1 MHYQY
6 IPYLWL
12 SALSVAVSITLSL
25 FAWRN
30 RNVRGAIPFF
40 STMVLV
46 TIWTVAQALELAAI
60 DLPTKIMWA
69 NVQYLGIMFAPVTYL
84 VMVIQ
89 FTGREHW
96 FTRRWL
102 LLLLVTVPI
111 IVNVLFWTNDVH
123 HLLRQNVF
131 LDTSGPFPVVGKT
144 FGSLFW
150 IFASY
155 NFSITLLALI
165 LLIDALRQKA
175 SLFREQAVLLF
186 VGLLLPFMTTVE
198 HLAGFLMIRFDL
210 TPVIF
215 SLAGVVISWGIF
227 RYRLFY
233 TVPIA
238 RYKVIEGMNTGVIV
252 LDIEGFI
259 VDLNPAAMK
268 LLGCTSVR
276 VVGKSAERLFSDHP
290 ELLWL
295 YNAGTTASVELN
307 VDANGTQ
314 MYYDVT
320 VNSLED
326 YNRRPLGQ
334 IMLAH
339 NITERKQAEDALRSS
354 EERFKITLLSV
365 GDGVIS
371 TDKYGHVEL
380 LNKVAEHLTGWS
392 QEEAV
397 GKPLGE
403 VFNIINEYTRERCDD
418 PVQKVLE
425 TGKPIELA
433 NHTILVS
440 KDSREIPI
448 EDSAAPIKDED
459 DKIEGVVLV
468 FRDFTEKR
476 EKQRKIEHLS
486 YHDQLTGLYN
496 RRFFEEELNRLDIV
510 RNLPI
515 TLVMAD
521 LNGLKLTNDAFGHI
535 VGDKLLKK
543 AAELIMKECRADD
556 IVARIGGDEFI
567 LLLSKTD
574 TKEAEKIVQ
583 RINQTVSNETVDS
596 IVLSVSFG
604 WETKHKPEEKM
615 STVLKKAEDNMYRRK
630 LFESSS
636 MRIKTIELI
645 INTLYEKDKSEEQH
659 SQRVSELCAAI
670 GYALHL
676 NVEDVS
682 ELRTLG
688 LMHDIG
694 MIALDEKIINMPGE
708 LNDSEWLEIKRHSET
723 GYRILSSVNETS
735 QLAEYV
741 LAHHERWDGKGYPK
755 GLKGEEIPLQAR
767 IIAVADAYDA
777 MTSDRPYRKAL
788 TEETT
793 INEIKCNAGLQF
805 DPLIARVLLEN
816 ITAKSGIETSSKI

>member
-30 RNVRGAIPFF
+30 RNVKGAGPFF
-40 STMVLV
+40 LTMVLV
-46 TIWTVAQALELAAI
+46 TLWIVAQALELAATN
-60 DLPTKIMWA
+60 LPTKIMWA
-69 NVQYLGIMFAPVTYL
+69 NVQYLGIMLAPVTYL
-84 VMVIQ
+84 IMVIQ

-96 FTRRWL
+96 LKRRWL
-102 LLLLVTVPI
+102 LLLLVTMPI

-123 HLLRQNVF
+123 NLLRQNVF
-131 LDTSGPFPVVGKT
+131 LDTSGPFPVIGKT
-144 FGSLFW
+144 FGCLFW
-150 IFASY
+150 VFASY
-155 NFSITLLALI
+155 NFSVTLLALI
-165 LLIDALRQKA
+165 LLADALRQKA
-175 SLFREQAVLLF
+175 SLFREQAVLLL
-186 VGLLLPFMTTVE
+186 VGLLLPFMTTME

-215 SLAGVVISWGIF
+215 SLAGIVISWGIF

-233 TVPIA
+233 TVPVA

-252 LDIEGFI
+252 LDIKGCI
-259 VDLNPAAMK
+259 VDLNPAALN
-268 LLGCTSVR
+268 LLGCTTVR
-276 VVGKSAERLFSDHP
+276 VVGRAAEKVFSGHP
-290 ELLWL
+290 ELLQL
-295 YNAGTTASVELN
+295 YNAGTTASGEMN
-307 VDANGTQ
+307 ADDNGTL

-320 VNSLED
+320 VTPLADTNG
-326 YNRRPLGQ
+326 RPLGQ

-339 NITERKQAEDALRSS
+339 NITERKKAEKALRSS

-371 TDKYGHVEL
+371 TDRYGQVEL
-380 LNKVAEHLTGWS
+380 LNKVAEQLTGWT

-397 GKPLGE
+397 GQPLE
-403 VFNIINEYTRERCDD
+403 KVFNIINEYTRGRCDD

-425 TGKPIELA
+425 TGKSFELA

-440 KDSREIPI
+440 KDGPEIPI

-459 DKIEGVVLV
+459 GNIKGVVLV
-468 FRDFTEKR
+468 FRDFTEKK
-476 EKQRKIEHLS
+476 EKQSKIEHLS

-496 RRFFEEELNRLDIV
+496 RRFFEEELNRLDIA

-521 LNGLKLTNDAFGHI
+521 LNGLKLTNDAFGHM

-543 AAELIMKECRADD
+543 AAEVIIKECRADD

-574 TKEAEKIVQ
+574 AQEAGKIVQ
-583 RINQTVSNETVDS
+583 RINQSASNETVDS
-596 IVLSVSFG
+596 ILLSISFG
-604 WETKHKPEEKM
+604 WETKHESEEKM
-615 STVLKKAEDNMYRRK
+615 STVFKKAEDNMYRRK
-630 LFESSS
+630 LFEGSS
-636 MRIKTIELI
+636 MRNRTIKLI
-645 INTLYEKDKSEEQH
+645 ISTLYEKNKREEQH

-676 NVEDVS
+676 SVGDVS
-682 ELRTLG
+682 ELRTVG

-694 MIALDEKIINMPGE
+694 MIAIDEKIINKPGE
-708 LNDSEWLEIKRHSET
+708 LNDAEWLEIKRYPET
-723 GYRILSSVNETS
+723 GYRILSSVNEFS

-767 IIAVADAYDA
+767 IIALADAYDA

-788 TEETT
+788 TEENT
-793 INEIKCNAGLQF
+793 INEIKSNAGLQF
-805 DPLIARVLLEN
+805 DPLIARVLVEN
-816 ITAKSGIETSSKI
+816 IMAKEWD